1 MKRMRAA
8 VWRAG
13 KPGEALMWAGSDNSG
28 QASRPVILR
37 PYAKPGP
44 GRLVQAVLLL
54 AFAGFCLFFGFLY
67 GLTTPFLIKQ
77 LVIPIILLAF
87 VTIWAL
93 PDTKSAPVGTL
104 YGLSFA
110 FIIVLFLWPNYLA
123 IALPGLPWIT
133 LMRLVGAPLAL
144 VLAISYSMSPDFRAQ
159 MKASLNATPLVYKLL
174 AGFIVLQIVTIAFS
188 AEKDQSI
195 QRVINAQLTWTTIY
209 FASCYVFLKP
219 GRVHRWAVILW
230 AVTLV
235 VCLMGIFE
243 YKISRPSWGAYVPN
257 FLKVEDESVIRALTG
272 SVRSATGLYRVQS
285 TFTTSLGLAEFLA
298 LTAPFILHFVMFG
311 KKLFTR
317 VAAAATMP
325 LMLYVVIITDSRLGM
340 VGFLLA
346 FMLYLLLWSGLRWR
360 ANKSSLLAPAIVL
373 AYPAIFA
380 LFITA
385 TMFVGRLRNMVW
397 GGGDTAAST
406 ASRGAQYDM
415 GIPMILKAPWGH
427 GAGTSGSTL
436 GFVSPAG
443 IQTIDT
449 YYLAIGL
456 EYGLIGFV
464 VYYGMLIAST
474 YYAAKYA
481 VRAPTGELSFFMPAA
496 IALVNFIVIKS
507 VFSQQ
512 DNHPLIFMLMGIVTA
527 MVYRAMNGELEQ
539 SRPASVS

>member
-1 MKRMRAA
+1 
-8 VWRAG
+8 
-13 KPGEALMWAGSDNSG
+13 MWAGSDNG
-28 QASRPVILR
+28 DRGSRSVILK

-44 GRLVQAVLLL
+44 GRLWQAALLL
-54 AFAGFCLFFGFLY
+54 AFMGFCLFFGFFY
-67 GLTTPFLIKQ
+67 ALTTPYLIKQ
-77 LVIPIILLAF
+77 LVIPVVLLALI
-87 VTIWAL
+87 TIWAL
-93 PDTKSAPVGTL
+93 PDTKSAPTGAL

-110 FIIVLFLWPNYLA
+110 FVIVLFLWPNYLA

-144 VLAISYSMSPDFRAQ
+144 VLAISYSMSPDFRKQIKGA
-159 MKASLNATPLVYKLL
+159 LNATPLVYKLL
-174 AGFIVLQIVTIAFS
+174 AGFVAIQVITIAFS
-188 AEKDQSI
+188 NEKDQSI
-195 QRVINAQLTWTTIY
+195 QRVITSQLNWTTIY
-209 FASCYVFLKP
+209 FASSFVFLKP
-219 GRVHRWAVILW
+219 GRVQRWAVILW
-230 AVTLV
+230 TLTII
-235 VCLMGIFE
+235 VCLMALFE
-243 YKISRPSWGAYVPN
+243 FKISRPSWGAFVPS
-257 FLKVEDESVIRALTG
+257 FLQVEDDSVVRTLTG
-272 SVRSATGLYRVQS
+272 SMRSATGQYRAQS
-285 TFTTSLGLAEFLA
+285 TFTTPLGLAEFLA
-298 LTAPFILHFVMFG
+298 LGAPFILHFVMFG
-311 KKLFTR
+311 KKLATR
-317 VAAAATMP
+317 IAAGATMP

-340 VGFLLA
+340 VGFLLS

-360 ANKSSLLAPAIVL
+360 ADKASLLAPAIVL

-380 LFITA
+380 LFIAA

-406 ASRGAQYDM
+406 ASRGTQYDM

-456 EYGLIGFV
+456 EYGVIGFFL
-464 VYYGMLIAST
+464 YYGMLVAST

-481 VRAPTGELSFFMPAA
+481 VRSPKGELSFFMPAA

-512 DNHPLIFMLMGIVTA
+512 DNHPLIFMIMGIVTA
-527 MVYRAMNGELEQ
+527 MVYRAMNGELDRAP
-539 SRPASVS
+539 SAS

>member
-1 MKRMRAA
+1 
-8 VWRAG
+8 
-13 KPGEALMWAGSDNSG
+13 MWAGSDNGGRSFR
-28 QASRPVILR
+28 SVILK
-37 PYAKPGP
+37 PYTQPGP
-44 GRLVQAVLLL
+44 GRLVQAAFLL
-54 AFAGFCLFFGFLY
+54 AFMGFCLFFGFFY
-67 GLTTPFLIKQ
+67 ALTTPYLIKQ
-77 LVIPIILLAF
+77 LVIPVALLGLI
-87 VTIWAL
+87 TIWAL
-93 PDTKSAPVGTL
+93 PDGKSSPAGTL
-104 YGLSFA
+104 YGFSFA
-110 FIIVLFLWPNYLA
+110 FVIVLFLWPNYLA

-144 VLAISYSMSPDFRAQ
+144 LLAISYSMSPDFRAR
-159 MKASLNATPLVYKLL
+159 MKAALNATPLVYKLL
-174 AGFIVLQIVTIAFS
+174 AVFVAIQVVTIAVS
-188 AEKDQSI
+188 SDKDFSI
-195 QRVINAQLTWTTIY
+195 QRVINSQLTWTTIY

-230 AVTLV
+230 AITLI
-235 VCLMGIFE
+235 VCLNGVYE
-243 YKISRPSWGAYVPN
+243 YKISRPSWGAFVPS
-257 FLKVEDESVIRALTG
+257 FLQVEDESVIRALTG
-272 SVRSATGLYRVQS
+272 SVRSATGQYRVQS
-285 TFTTSLGLAEFLA
+285 TFSTPLGLAEFLA
-298 LTAPFILHFVMFG
+298 LVAPFILHFVMFG
-311 KKLFTR
+311 KKLVTR
-317 VAAAATMP
+317 IAAGATMP

-360 ANKSSLLAPAIVL
+360 ADKSSLLAPAIVL

-380 LFITA
+380 LFIAA

-406 ASRGAQYDM
+406 ASRGTQYDM

-427 GAGTSGSTL
+427 GAGTGGSTL

-456 EYGLIGFV
+456 EYGIIGFF
-464 VYYGMLIAST
+464 VYYGMLVAST

-481 VRAPTGELSFFMPAA
+481 VRSPKGEMSFFMPAA

-527 MVYRAMNGELEQ
+527 MVYRAMNGEIDRAP
-539 SRPASVS
+539 SASAS